1 VLDCRLRRFS
11 REQKY
16 GDEGVLDPRVIS
28 GAAHQSGWR
37 HDASRPDGRGGSH
50 VHKFFPPEAGR
61 PHFPNLKIPADGL
74 STGEAHKVLS
84 KMFEDE

>member
-1 VLDCRLRRFS
+1 VLDCRLLRFT
-11 REQKY
+11 RAQKY

-50 VHKFFPPEAGR
+50 VHKFFPPEAAR